1 MFCFSFFGVIVTNSF
16 ILILNAFE
24 RINGT
29 LEITVRVNHLP
40 FQDLYNP
47 GDIFLT

>member
-1 MFCFSFFGVIVTNSF
+1 MFCFSLFGIIARDSF
-16 ILILNAFE
+16 ILNLNAVE

-29 LEITVRVNHLP
+29 LEITVRVNHPPL
-40 FQDLYNP
+40 QDLYNP